1 MKFIKEL
8 AEGNNIQGV
17 YLCKNKL
24 STETKNGKP
33 YDSLILQDKTGTLD
47 TKVWEPYSPGI
58 GEYAAGDYIEVV
70 GEVITFNGAKQAK
83 LTRIRKCQEG
93 EYDPADY
100 LPCTDKN
107 IGEMYEQVLSY
118 INSMKNEYLKKLL
131 QSFFVEDE
139 EFIKAFKNSSAAKM
153 VHHGFIG
160 GLLEHT
166 LSVTNLCNY
175 FAGAY
180 PLIKRDLLLT
190 AALCHDIG
198 KIREISAF
206 PENDYTDEG
215 QLLGHIVVGVEMV
228 SEKIRLIEGF
238 PVKLANELKH
248 CIVSHHGELEY
259 GSPKKPALIEAVA
272 LNFADNADAKLETIT
287 EVLKNADS
295 PDWLGYN
302 KFLESNV
309 RKTGKV

>member
-1 MKFIKEL
+1 MKFIREL

-17 YLCKNKL
+17 YLCKSKL

-118 INSMKNEYLKKLL
+118 INSMQNEYLKKLL

-206 PENDYTDEG
+206 PANDYTDEG

>member
-1 MKFIKEL
+1 MKFIREL

-17 YLCKNKL
+17 YLCKSKL

-118 INSMKNEYLKKLL
+118 INSMQNEYLKKLL

-228 SEKIRLIEGF
+228 SEKIRLIDGF

-272 LNFADNADAKLETIT
+272 LNFADNTDAKLETIT
-287 EVLKNADS
+287 EVFKNADS
-295 PDWLGYN
+295 ADWLGYN

>member
-8 AEGNNIQGV
+8 TEGNNIQGV
-17 YLCKNKL
+17 YLCKSKL

-70 GEVITFNGAKQAK
+70 GEVITFNGGKQAK
-83 LTRIRKCQEG
+83 LTRIRKCQED

-118 INSMKNEYLKKLL
+118 INSMQNEYLKKLL

-139 EFIKAFKNSSAAKM
+139 KFIKAFKNSSAAKM

-206 PENDYTDEG
+206 PQNDYTDEG

-238 PVKLANELKH
+238 PEKLANELKH
-248 CIVSHHGELEY
+248 CIISHHGELEY

-272 LNFADNADAKLETIT
+272 LNFADNTDAKLETIT
-287 EVLKNADS
+287 EVLKNAETT
-295 PDWLGYN
+295 DWLGYN

>member
-8 AEGNNIQGV
+8 TEGNNIQGV
-17 YLCKNKL
+17 YLCKSKL

-58 GEYAAGDYIEVV
+58 GEYATGDYIEVV

-93 EYDPADY
+93 EYDPSDY
-100 LPCTDKN
+100 LPCTGKN
-107 IGEMYEQVLSY
+107 IEEMYEQILSY
-118 INSMKNEYLKKLL
+118 ISSMQNEYLKKLL

-139 EFIKAFKNSSAAKM
+139 AFIKAFKYSSAAKM

-206 PENDYTDEG
+206 PKNDYTDEG

-228 SEKIRLIEGF
+228 SEKIRQIEGF
-238 PVKLANELKH
+238 PEKLANELKH

-287 EVLKNADS
+287 EVLRNAES
-295 PDWLGYN
+295 ADWLGYN
-302 KFLESNV
+302 KFLETNV

>member
-17 YLCKNKL
+17 YLCKSKL

-287 EVLKNADS
+287 EVFKNADS
-295 PDWLGYN
+295 SDWLGYN

>member
-1 MKFIKEL
+1 MKFIREL
-8 AEGNNIQGV
+8 TEGNNIQGI
-17 YLCKNKL
+17 YLCKSKL

-70 GEVITFNGAKQAK
+70 GEVITFNGGKQAK
-83 LTRIRKCQEG
+83 LTRIRKCQED
-93 EYDPADY
+93 EYNPADY

-118 INSMKNEYLKKLL
+118 INSMQNEYLKKLL

-139 EFIKAFKNSSAAKM
+139 KFIKAFKNSSAAKM

-175 FAGAY
+175 YASAY

-238 PVKLANELKH
+238 PEKLANELKH
-248 CIVSHHGELEY
+248 CIISHHGELEY

-272 LNFADNADAKLETIT
+272 LNFADNTDAKLETIT
-287 EVLKNADS
+287 EVLKNAETT
-295 PDWLGYN
+295 DWLGYN

>member
-17 YLCKNKL
+17 YLCKSKL

-58 GEYAAGDYIEVV
+58 SEYAAGDYIEVV

-93 EYDPADY
+93 EYDPANY

-215 QLLGHIVVGVEMV
+215 QLLGHIVVGVEMI

>member
-17 YLCKNKL
+17 YLCKSKL

-70 GEVITFNGAKQAK
+70 GEIITFNGAKQAK

-100 LPCTDKN
+100 LPCTEKN

-118 INSMKNEYLKKLL
+118 IDSMQNEYLKKLL
-131 QSFFVEDE
+131 QSLFVEDE
-139 EFIKAFKNSSAAKM
+139 NFIKAFKNSSAAKM

-180 PLIKRDLLLT
+180 PLIKRDLLIT

-198 KIREISAF
+198 KVREISAF

-215 QLLGHIVVGVEMV
+215 QLLGHIVVGVEMI
-228 SEKIRLIEGF
+228 SEKIRMIEGF
-238 PVKLANELKH
+238 PEKLANELKH

-287 EVLKNADS
+287 EALKNSDS
-295 PDWLGYN
+295 ENWLGYN
-302 KFLESNV
+302 KFLETNI
-309 RKTGKV
+309 RKTGKI

>member
-8 AEGNNIQGV
+8 TEGNNIQGV
-17 YLCKNKL
+17 YLCKSKL

-58 GEYAAGDYIEVV
+58 GEYATGDYIEVV

-93 EYDPADY
+93 EYDPSDY
-100 LPCTDKN
+100 LPCTGKN
-107 IGEMYEQVLSY
+107 IEEMYEQILSY
-118 INSMKNEYLKKLL
+118 ISSMQNEYLKKLL

-139 EFIKAFKNSSAAKM
+139 QFIKAFKNSSAAKM

-206 PENDYTDEG
+206 PKNDYTDEG

-228 SEKIRLIEGF
+228 SEKIRQIEGF
-238 PVKLANELKH
+238 PEKLANELKH

-287 EVLKNADS
+287 EVLRNAES
-295 PDWLGYN
+295 ADWLGYN
-302 KFLESNV
+302 KFLETNV

>member
-8 AEGNNIQGV
+8 AEGNNIQGI
-17 YLCKNKL
+17 YLCKSKL

-70 GEVITFNGAKQAK
+70 GEVITFNGGKQAK
-83 LTRIRKCQEG
+83 LSRIRKCQEG

-118 INSMKNEYLKKLL
+118 INSMQNEYLKKLL

-139 EFIKAFKNSSAAKM
+139 TFIKAFKNSSAAKM

-198 KIREISAF
+198 KTREISLF

-215 QLLGHIVVGVEMV
+215 QLLGHIVVGVEMI

-238 PVKLANELKH
+238 PEKLANELKH

-295 PDWLGYN
+295 ADWLGYN

>member
-8 AEGNNIQGV
+8 TEGNNIQGV

-58 GEYAAGDYIEVV
+58 GEYATGDYIEVV

-93 EYDPADY
+93 EYDPSDY
-100 LPCTDKN
+100 LPCTGKN
-107 IGEMYEQVLSY
+107 IEEMYEQILSY
-118 INSMKNEYLKKLL
+118 INSMQNEYLKKLL

-139 EFIKAFKNSSAAKM
+139 TFIKAFKNSSAAKM

-166 LSVTNLCNY
+166 LSVANLCNY

-198 KIREISAF
+198 KIREISPF
-206 PENDYTDEG
+206 PKNDYTDEG

-228 SEKIRLIEGF
+228 SEKIRQIEGF
-238 PVKLANELKH
+238 PENLANELKH

-287 EVLKNADS
+287 EVLKNAES
-295 PDWLGYN
+295 ADWLGYN
-302 KFLESNV
+302 KFLETNV

>member
-206 PENDYTDEG
+206 PANDYTDEG

-287 EVLKNADS
+287 EVFKNADS
-295 PDWLGYN
+295 SDWLGYN

>member
-1 MKFIKEL
+1 MKFIREL

-17 YLCKNKL
+17 YLCKSKL

-118 INSMKNEYLKKLL
+118 INSMQNEYLKKLL

-139 EFIKAFKNSSAAKM
+139 EFIKAFKNSSAAKL

-272 LNFADNADAKLETIT
+272 LNFADNTDAKLETIT
-287 EVLKNADS
+287 EVFKNADS
-295 PDWLGYN
+295 ADWLGYN

>member
-17 YLCKNKL
+17 YLCKSKL

-70 GEVITFNGAKQAK
+70 GEVITFNSAKQAK

-206 PENDYTDEG
+206 PANDYTDEG

-287 EVLKNADS
+287 EIFKNADS
-295 PDWLGYN
+295 SDWLGYN

>member
-1 MKFIKEL
+1 MKFIREL

-17 YLCKNKL
+17 YLCKSKL

-118 INSMKNEYLKKLL
+118 INSMQNEYLKKLL

-139 EFIKAFKNSSAAKM
+139 EFIKAFKNSSAAKL

-228 SEKIRLIEGF
+228 SEKIRLIDGF

-272 LNFADNADAKLETIT
+272 LNFADNTDAKLETIT
-287 EVLKNADS
+287 EVFKNADS
-295 PDWLGYN
+295 ADWLGYN

>member
-1 MKFIKEL
+1 MKFIREL

-17 YLCKNKL
+17 YLCKSKL

-215 QLLGHIVVGVEMV
+215 QLLGHIVVGVEMI

>member
-1 MKFIKEL
+1 MKFIREL

-17 YLCKNKL
+17 YLCKSKL

-33 YDSLILQDKTGTLD
+33 YDSLVLQDKTGTLD

-118 INSMKNEYLKKLL
+118 INSMQNEYLKRLL

-295 PDWLGYN
+295 ANWLGYN

>member
-17 YLCKNKL
+17 YLCKSKL

-118 INSMKNEYLKKLL
+118 INSMQNEYLKKLL

-175 FAGAY
+175 FAGTY

-206 PENDYTDEG
+206 PANAYTDEG

>member
-17 YLCKNKL
+17 YLCKSKL

-83 LTRIRKCQEG
+83 LTRIRKCQKG

-206 PENDYTDEG
+206 PANDYTDEG

-228 SEKIRLIEGF
+228 SEKIRLIDGF

-287 EVLKNADS
+287 EVFKNADS
-295 PDWLGYN
+295 SDWLGYN
-302 KFLESNV
+302 KFLESNL

>member
-17 YLCKNKL
+17 YLCKSRL

-70 GEVITFNGAKQAK
+70 GEIITFNGAKQAK

-100 LPCTDKN
+100 LPCTEKN

-118 INSMKNEYLKKLL
+118 IDSMQNEYLKKLL
-131 QSFFVEDE
+131 QSLFVEDE
-139 EFIKAFKNSSAAKM
+139 NFIKAFKNSSAAKM

-180 PLIKRDLLLT
+180 PLIKRDLLIT

-198 KIREISAF
+198 KVREISAF

-215 QLLGHIVVGVEMV
+215 QLLGHIVVGVEMI
-228 SEKIRLIEGF
+228 SEKIRMIEGF
-238 PVKLANELKH
+238 PEKLANELKH

-287 EVLKNADS
+287 EVLKNSDS
-295 PDWLGYN
+295 ANWLGYN
-302 KFLESNV
+302 KFLETNV

>member
-17 YLCKNKL
+17 YLCKSKL

-228 SEKIRLIEGF
+228 SEKIRLIDGF

-287 EVLKNADS
+287 EVFKNADS
-295 PDWLGYN
+295 ADWLGYN

>member
-1 MKFIKEL
+1 MKFIREL

-17 YLCKNKL
+17 YLCKSKL

-93 EYDPADY
+93 EYDPANY

-215 QLLGHIVVGVEMV
+215 QLLGHIVVGVEMI